1 MDQLVKLVAQK
12 TGINESQAKMAVET
26 VMSFMKD
33 KLPDGVA
40 SQVISMLQDGSDAE
54 GKDDLMS
61 GLAGKLGGLFDK

>member
-40 SQVISMLQDGSDAE
+40 SQVISMLQDGSDAG
-54 GKDDLMS
+54 GKDDMMS
-61 GLAGKLGGLFDK
+61 GLAGKLGGLFGK

>member
-40 SQVISMLQDGSDAE
+40 SQVISMLQDGSDAG
-54 GKDDLMS
+54 GKDDMIS
-61 GLAGKLGGLFDK
+61 GLAGKLGGLFGK

>member
-1 MDQLVKLVAQK
+1 
-12 TGINESQAKMAVET
+12 MAVET